1 MATKRDPWQP
11 IGTAI
16 YHIVQF
22 VANATG
28 YAPLTGGGSM
38 PTEYDE
44 EPEPRWM
51 LCTSC
56 SHSTVHIAH
65 FWVEDG
71 DTDWECDLCG
81 SVRYE

>member
-22 VANATG
+22 VANTTG

-38 PTEYDE
+38 PTEDIE

-51 LCTSC
+51 LCSSC
-56 SHSTVHIAH
+56 GHSTVHIAR

-71 DTDWECDLCG
+71 DTDWECDQCG
-81 SVRYE
+81 AVRYG